1 MRRFFQSFRLLL
13 AACLLTACTPA
24 RTGVI
29 GNTLTTNV
37 KPEISITGQ
46 APLAVRASG
55 RLRPNS
61 GMGAISD
68 SADFT
73 FDYAF
78 FADNNAEQRFA
89 YAAIVRIDNER
100 RWLFQPPARFDG
112 AFAVSDRIVGGF
124 QWSIQLL
131 RISSDKDWAS
141 DVWKS
146 LDGDAP
152 ASGEPEF
159 WLAKRWITHLND
171 TTRALMEYRE
181 PWPGNV
187 AVLGEDTVLLSDSA
201 AATLQQ
207 FDARAE
213 TAFLVEKKR
222 GEFDANT
229 PQPKAA
235 KPRVPVNIAAMAGT
249 VIDRHDN

>member
-1 MRRFFQSFRLLL
+1 MRRLFQSLRLLL

-46 APLAVRASG
+46 DPLVIRASG

-61 GMGAISD
+61 GMATTSD

-78 FADNNAEQRFA
+78 FTESNAEKRFA
-89 YAAIVRIDNER
+89 YAAIVRIDNEGQ
-100 RWLFQPPARFDG
+100 WLFQPPARFDG
-112 AFAVSDRIVGGF
+112 AFGVSERMVGGF

-131 RISSDKDWAS
+131 RVSSDKDWAS
-141 DVWKS
+141 GVWSDVN
-146 LDGDAP
+146 GGAP
-152 ASGEPEF
+152 ASETPEF
-159 WLAKRWITHLND
+159 WLAKRWITHLNSA
-171 TTRALMEYRE
+171 TRAVMEYRE
-181 PWPGNV
+181 PWPGNL
-187 AVLGEDTVLLSDSA
+187 AVLGQDTVLVSDSA
-201 AATLQQ
+201 AAILQQ

-213 TAFLVEKKR
+213 AAFLVEKKR
-222 GEFDANT
+222 GEFDKNA
-229 PQPKAA
+229 PQPQAT
-235 KPRVPVNIAAMAGT
+235 KPRIPINIAKLVGT
-249 VIDRHDN
+249 IIDRGGS